1 MDLKDN
7 NPILY
12 FTFSLESKHFSFFVM
27 ENHYKLKFIFISV
40 HQCKGIS
47 AEHWCVIK
55 VDKKDAYSTPE
66 YTCND
71 DVGFSTVI
79 QLTRQ

>member
-1 MDLKDN
+1 M
-7 NPILY
+7 
-12 FTFSLESKHFSFFVM
+12 
-27 ENHYKLKFIFISV
+27 
-40 HQCKGIS
+40 S

-66 YTCND
+66 YTCTCND

-79 QLTRQ
+79 QLTN

>member
-1 MDLKDN
+1 
-7 NPILY
+7 
-12 FTFSLESKHFSFFVM
+12 M

-55 VDKKDAYSTPE
+55 IDKKDAYSTPE
-66 YTCND
+66 YND
-71 DVGFSTVI
+71 DVRFSTVI
-79 QLTRQ
+79 QLTN